1 MNIMVLGATGRTGKL
16 VVRQALDQGHV
27 VTVLV
32 RNLSKLGMAHANLK
46 YIEGDV
52 LDSEAVETA
61 MEGNEAVISTL
72 GLPPGQKSDELMT
85 RCMPIIVKAMQLH
98 GVHRLVFT
106 SGIIMKTGQL
116 SFLPRVIMRT
126 IIHFML
132 SDQVR
137 DKQSSEDFLRT
148 TTVDWTLVYPVTLTD
163 GPATGRYRFGE
174 SMKLKGLPR
183 VSRADVADLLLKLA
197 SDARSVRCDLLVSS

>member
-85 RCMPIIVKAMQLH
+85 RCMPIIVKAMQLAWGASIGLYIGH
-98 GVHRLVFT
+98 HHENWSALVLAEGDHADDHPLHAFRPGKGQAVERRFFAHNNCGLDAGV
-106 SGIIMKTGQL
+106 S
-116 SFLPRVIMRT
+116 
-126 IIHFML
+126 
-132 SDQVR
+132 SDPDR
-137 DKQSSEDFLRT
+137 
-148 TTVDWTLVYPVTLTD
+148 W
-163 GPATGRYRFGE
+163 
-174 SMKLKGLPR
+174 
-183 VSRADVADLLLKLA
+183 A
-197 SDARSVRCDLLVSS
+197 SDGALSLW